1 MKIRE
6 DLVLRHIGSDYIIID
21 PGHDMI
27 DMSKVITLNE
37 TAAWIWQQ
45 LDGVDFD
52 ENTIIDLLVEK
63 YEVDVDQVKKDVDE
77 LMQTLISQE
86 LIEPE

>member
-1 MKIRE
+1 MKIRQ
-6 DLVLRHIGSDYIIID
+6 DLILRHIGNDHIIID

-45 LDGVDFD
+45 LEGVDFD
-52 ENTIIDLLVEK
+52 ENTIIDLLVGK
-63 YEVDVDQVKKDVDE
+63 YQVDASQVKKDVDE
-77 LMQTLISQE
+77 LMQILIGQE
-86 LIEPE
+86 LIE